1 MDNLLPFDAWDKYF
15 IPGDDEPC
23 GIMVNSNAKE
33 KWALSGKTY
42 DRRNQDM
49 VWRKRRISVYK
60 SLWV

>member
-33 KWALSGKTY
+33 K
-42 DRRNQDM
+42 
-49 VWRKRRISVYK
+49 
-60 SLWV
+60 